1 MQSESINNGSQM
13 QSDSETSEKS
23 EDKTSRKVIGLP
35 VEDSPVRIFLSLA
48 RELGWQVKEADYG
61 SSTHGSLARYD
72 HDMQSWRTS
81 EPYLFEDL
89 TLSLVRLPKS
99 GMMQNGVIYAP
110 LMLER
115 RINGNDCGLWATP
128 TTMDSMAPKTEKAL
142 FKEATQTRPG
152 RKNWS
157 NLRDQVVQGKR
168 MWPTP
173 AARDWK
179 DGKKPYSWKKD
190 GTATQDTIG
199 RRLAAAGETVN
210 GTLNPVFVEYLM
222 NYPKGWT
229 DLDASIVSHYTMGI
243 SIIGDNNAKT
253 QKDRSGQELPVLRE
267 ATYEENNQRKAG
279 RSGNIPETEVLQ
291 SGLHGESIY
300 QEECGNN
307 NHAQEGAEI
316 QKNLLPDMRSDN
328 EITGS
333 SSRRE
338 PDEQCSGQPD
348 NLVRLLS
355 SEMALDSWEEESKTP
370 DCLQNMRR
378 AFEEIG
384 YVPETLPEIQEVWR
398 SISDEE
404 KDWIKIRISTRHS
417 WCEEWPGVP
426 RVASSIPSRVD
437 RLKCLGNSIV
447 PQIAELIF
455 EQAVFDLW
463 RTV

>member
-1 MQSESINNGSQM
+1 
-13 QSDSETSEKS
+13 
-23 EDKTSRKVIGLP
+23 
-35 VEDSPVRIFLSLA
+35 
-48 RELGWQVKEADYG
+48 
-61 SSTHGSLARYD
+61 
-72 HDMQSWRTS
+72 
-81 EPYLFEDL
+81 
-89 TLSLVRLPKS
+89 
-99 GMMQNGVIYAP
+99 
-110 LMLER
+110 
-115 RINGNDCGLWATP
+115 
-128 TTMDSMAPKTEKAL
+128 
-142 FKEATQTRPG
+142 
-152 RKNWS
+152 
-157 NLRDQVVQGKR
+157 